1 MKKTLM
7 TVCAVAAMALGAETK
22 PVQAQEYWIGQIV
35 LGGWNFCPR
44 STLPAAGQ
52 LLAISSNEALFSL
65 YGTTF
70 GGDGRTTFGLPDL
83 RGRYATSMGTQPG
96 LSTIRWGEKG
106 GAETNTMN
114 IQTLASHTH
123 TITNNV
129 TANLLGS
136 SGNPNSTSP
145 NDAALATQA
154 ANHYSTRGALDE
166 TMEAG
171 SVAVNVTSTALNNG
185 GNRSFNIKDP
195 FLGLQ
200 YCVVTQGTFPSR
212 N

>member
-1 MKKTLM
+1 MKKTLFSM
-7 TVCAVAAMALGAETK
+7 IAAVGLLTTVPTTSAT
-22 PVQAQEYWIGQIV
+22 AQQFWLGQIV

-44 STLPAAGQ
+44 TTTPAAGQ
-52 LLAISSNEALFSL
+52 LLAISQFSALFSL
-65 YGTTF
+65 YGCTY
-70 GGDGRTTFGLPDL
+70 GGDCRTTFALPDL
-83 RGRYATSMGTQPG
+83 RGRYATSVGTQPG
-96 LSTIRWGEKG
+96 LSPITLGERA
-106 GAETNTMN
+106 GAETATMN
-114 IQTLASHTH
+114 IQTMASHTH